1 MLEFKKVKDEY
12 FFIKESRKFFTPNG
26 YPLIVYTKKHAEI
39 IIRDI
44 YNKNIQK
51 DQNSI
56 LNLTLFSC
64 NLSENDRKDL
74 RNKIIKILK
83 YDYVL
88 FRNFS
93 DDSIVKKMNLEF
105 SPFIKKFSDTF
116 GINLKLN
123 KNILLNSEISITSKF
138 KDYLKKLKNSEITV
152 LYKLSNITN
161 SIILSFFFMKKKI
174 SCKRLFKLVNIEYN
188 YQQKRW
194 GVLEEHKS
202 NNVFLED
209 AFENINYFLKNMA

>member
-1 MLEFKKVKDEY
+1 MLEFKKKNNEY
-12 FFIKESRKFFTPNG
+12 YFIKGSRKFCTPNG
-26 YPLIVYTKKHAEI
+26 YPLIVNTKRHAEL

-44 YNKNIQK
+44 NNKNIKK

-64 NLSENDRKDL
+64 NLSESDKKEL
-74 RNKIIKILK
+74 RYKIIKILK

-88 FRNFS
+88 FRDFS
-93 DDSIVKKMNLEF
+93 DNLISKRMNTEF
-105 SPFIKKFSDTF
+105 EPFIEKFSNIF
-116 GINLKLN
+116 EINLQLN
-123 KNILLNSEISITSKF
+123 KNIFINSKISISPKF
-138 KDYLKKLKNSEITV
+138 DAYLKTLNKSEVTI
-152 LYKLSNITN
+152 LYKLSNLTN

-194 GVLEEHKS
+194 GVLEEHKL
-202 NNVFLED
+202 NNVFLEN
-209 AFENINYFLKNMA
+209 AFVNIDYFLKNMA

>member
-1 MLEFKKVKDEY
+1 MLEFIKENNEY
-12 FFIKESRKFFTPNG
+12 YFIKGSRKFCTPNG
-26 YPLIVYTKKHAEI
+26 YPLVVNTKRHAEI

-44 YNKNIQK
+44 NNKKIKK

-64 NLSENDRKDL
+64 NLSESDKKDL

-88 FRNFS
+88 FRDFS
-93 DDSIVKKMNLEF
+93 DNFISKKMNKEF
-105 SPFIKKFSDTF
+105 EPFIEKFSDIF
-116 GINLKLN
+116 EINFQLN
-123 KNILLNSEISITSKF
+123 KNIFINSKVSISPKF
-138 KDYLKKLKNSEITV
+138 NAYLKTLNKPEVTI
-152 LYKLSNITN
+152 LYKLSNLTN

-194 GVLEEHKS
+194 GVLEEHKL
-202 NNVFLED
+202 NNVFLEN
-209 AFENINYFLKNMA
+209 AFANIDYFLKNMA

>member
-1 MLEFKKVKDEY
+1 MLEFKKDKDEY
-12 FFIKESRKFFTPNG
+12 YFIKESKKFCTPNG
-26 YPLIVYTKKHAEI
+26 YPVKVYTKKHAEI

-44 YNKNIQK
+44 YNKNIQN

-64 NLSENDRKDL
+64 NLSESDRKEL
-74 RNKIIKILK
+74 RNKIINILK

-88 FRNFS
+88 FRDFS
-93 DDSIVKKMNLEF
+93 DDSIIKKMNKEF
-105 SPFIKKFSDTF
+105 HPFIIKFSDIF
-116 GINLKLN
+116 GINFKLN
-123 KNILLNSEISITSKF
+123 QNILLNSKISISSKF
-138 KDYLKKLKNSEITV
+138 KDYLKKLNNSEITI
-152 LYKLSNITN
+152 LYKLSNLTN

-194 GVLEEHKS
+194 GVLKEHKL
-202 NNVFLED
+202 NNVFLEN
-209 AFENINYFLKNMA
+209 ALENINFFLKNMA